1 MNSKIV
7 RRTVVA
13 SIATVA
19 GVFGGMKLYANK
31 RKKQQITLNDPE
43 KLEEKQKKEES

>member
-1 MNSKIV
+1 MMKIKKVSKV
-7 RRTVVA
+7 VVA

-31 RKKQQITLNDPE
+31 KRKAQETQTITEDGNAE
-43 KLEEKQKKEES
+43 A